1 MKKVIL
7 ALFIAIICIGC
18 EKKSEPTKSEPTKPE
33 VICKDGKCYI
43 KH

>member
-7 ALFIAIICIGC
+7 ALFIAVLFVGC
-18 EKKSEPTKSEPTKPE
+18 EKKTEPTKPE